1 MSAPAILSAENVTR
15 SYDISDDVVVHALR
29 GVSFAVYAGEYVAI
43 VGSSGSGKSTLLNLL
58 GVLDRPTSG
67 VIRYDGQDVQELDD
81 PAVAKLRNE
90 RIGFVFQSFHLL
102 QRVTAVD
109 NVIVPLTYRPGSKT
123 NRRDKA
129 VAALTAVGLSDRLDH
144 RPNQLSGGQQQ
155 RVAIARA
162 LVTEPGLILADEP
175 TGNLDTKTSSEIM
188 TLLEALHRDKGTALV
203 VITHD
208 PEVASRADRRI
219 ELRDGVIVKDEAN

>member
-1 MSAPAILSAENVTR
+1 MSAPAVLSAENVTR
-15 SYDISDDVVVHALR
+15 SYDISEDVVVHALR
-29 GVSFAVYAGEYVAI
+29 GVSFAVQPGEYVAI

-81 PAVAKLRNE
+81 AAVAKLRNE

-102 QRVTAVD
+102 QRVSAVD
-109 NVIVPLTYRPGSKT
+109 NVIVPLTYRSGSKT
-123 NRRDKA
+123 NRRDRA
-129 VAALTAVGLSDRLDH
+129 VAALTSVGLADRLDH

-175 TGNLDTKTSSEIM
+175 TGNLDTTTSSEIM

-208 PEVASRADRRI
+208 PEVAARADRRI
-219 ELRDGVIVKDEAN
+219 ELRDGVVVNDEAN

>member
-1 MSAPAILSAENVTR
+1 VSVPAVLEAQNVTR

-29 GVSFAVYAGEYVAI
+29 GVSFTVYAGEYVAI

-81 PAVAKLRNE
+81 SAVAKLRNE

-123 NRRDKA
+123 SRRDKA
-129 VAALTAVGLSDRLDH
+129 VAALTAVGLSDRLNH

-175 TGNLDTKTSSEIM
+175 TGNLDTQTSSEIM
-188 TLLEALHRDKGTALV
+188 TLLEGLHRDKGTALV

-219 ELRDGVIVKDEAN
+219 ELRDGVIVKDEAT